1 MVGYIKN
8 NFFVRYRRFDS
19 FEHMNQLAL
28 QWLEQQADQRV
39 HGTVKEVVIERF
51 KREAPFP
58 GAASGSEL

>member
-1 MVGYIKN
+1 
-8 NFFVRYRRFDS
+8 
-19 FEHMNQLAL
+19 MNQLAL